1 MTLQEY
7 AVKYHKKERTILEYL
22 KQGFILGAQETETGW
37 DIPEDAKLPYTS
49 NRVKPTSD
57 QGTIFKSI
65 LRGIY
70 EGKAVS
76 PGIFHM
82 TEEEFSGYINLLIQ
96 KGWIVESKLSR
107 DVPTYIVT
115 SIGNTAREESAKK
128 VATFLNSV
136 AIPVTNL
143 AVQVVPVYFAPLSP
157 RKR

>member
-1 MTLQEY
+1 
-7 AVKYHKKERTILEYL
+7 
-22 KQGFILGAQETETGW
+22 
-37 DIPEDAKLPYTS
+37 
-49 NRVKPTSD
+49 
-57 QGTIFKSI
+57 
-65 LRGIY
+65 
-70 EGKAVS
+70 
-76 PGIFHM
+76 M

-143 AVQVVPVYFAPLSP
+143 AVQVVPTLASLIG
-157 RKR
+157 

>member
-65 LRGIY
+65 L
-70 EGKAVS
+70 
-76 PGIFHM
+76 
-82 TEEEFSGYINLLIQ
+82 
-96 KGWIVESKLSR
+96 
-107 DVPTYIVT
+107 
-115 SIGNTAREESAKK
+115 
-128 VATFLNSV
+128 
-136 AIPVTNL
+136 
-143 AVQVVPVYFAPLSP
+143 
-157 RKR
+157 